1 MSLQRDKLRIRQ
13 LNRKLERFDHL
24 RSMPPPR
31 KGWISEIRRALDMSA
46 RQLASRL
53 NVTSPAVSQYEKGE
67 VNRTITLETLEKVA
81 AALGCEFVYALV
93 PKVSLDD
100 LLQRQARRVAT
111 KMIERTSHSMHLEQQ
126 DVSENEIKKQIEDLT
141 QQLLADRPRTLWNDI
156 ED

>member
-1 MSLQRDKLRIRQ
+1 MSLQRDKLIIRQ

-31 KGWISEIRRALDMSA
+31 KGWISEIRRALGMSA
-46 RQLASRL
+46 SQLATRL
-53 NVTSPAVSQYEKGE
+53 NVTGPAVSQYEKGE

-100 LLQRQARRVAT
+100 LLQRRARRLAT
-111 KMIERTSHSMHLEQQ
+111 EMIERTSHSMHLEQQ
-126 DVSENEIKKQIEDLT
+126 DVSENESKKQIEDLT

>member
-1 MSLQRDKLRIRQ
+1 MSLQRDKLIIRQ
-13 LNRKLERFDHL
+13 LNRKLERFGQL

-31 KGWISEIRRALDMSA
+31 KGWISEIRRALGMSA
-46 RQLASRL
+46 SQLATRL
-53 NVTSPAVSQYEKGE
+53 KVTGPAVSQYEKGE

-100 LLQRQARRVAT
+100 LLHRRARRVAT

-126 DVSENEIKKQIEDLT
+126 DVSESEIKKPIEDLT
-141 QQLLADRPRTLWNDI
+141 QQLLADKPRTLWNDS

>member
-1 MSLQRDKLRIRQ
+1 
-13 LNRKLERFDHL
+13 
-24 RSMPPPR
+24 
-31 KGWISEIRRALDMSA
+31 MSA

-53 NVTSPAVSQYEKGE
+53 NVTSPAVTQHENGE
-67 VNRTITLETLEKVA
+67 VNGTITLKTLEKVA

-100 LLQRQARRVAT
+100 LLHRRARRVAT

-126 DVSENEIKKQIEDLT
+126 DVSENEIEKQIEDLT
-141 QQLLADRPRTLWNDI
+141 QQLLADRPRTLWNDT

>member
-1 MSLQRDKLRIRQ
+1 MSLQRDKLIIRQ
-13 LNRKLERFDHL
+13 LNRKLEMFDHL
-24 RSMPPPR
+24 RSTTTPR
-31 KGWISEIRRALDMSA
+31 KGWISEIRRALGMSA
-46 RQLASRL
+46 SQLATRL
-53 NVTSPAVSQYEKGE
+53 NVTGPAVSQYEKGE

-100 LLQRQARRVAT
+100 LLQRRARRLAT
-111 KMIERTSHSMHLEQQ
+111 EMIERTSHSMHLEQQ
-126 DVSENEIKKQIEDLT
+126 DVSENESKKQIEDLT

>member
-1 MSLQRDKLRIRQ
+1 MSLQRDKLRTRQ
-13 LNRKLERFDHL
+13 LNRKLEMFDHL
-24 RSMPPPR
+24 RSMTPPR
-31 KGWISEIRRALDMSA
+31 RGWIGEIRRALGMSA

-100 LLQRQARRVAT
+100 LLHRRARRLAT
-111 KMIERTSHSMHLEQQ
+111 EMIERTSHSMHLEQQ
-126 DVSENEIKKQIEDLT
+126 DVSEREIKKQIEDLT
-141 QQLLADRPRTLWNDI
+141 HQLLVDRPRRLWNDT

>member
-31 KGWISEIRRALDMSA
+31 RGWIGEIRRALGMSA

-53 NVTSPAVSQYEKGE
+53 NVTSPAVTQHENGE
-67 VNRTITLETLEKVA
+67 VNGTITLQTLEKVA

-100 LLQRQARRVAT
+100 LLHRRARRVAT
-111 KMIERTSHSMHLEQQ
+111 KMIERTSHSLHLEQQ

-141 QQLLADRPRTLWNDI
+141 QQLLADRPRTLWNDT

>member
-31 KGWISEIRRALDMSA
+31 KGWISEIRRALGMSA
-46 RQLASRL
+46 SQLATRL
-53 NVTSPAVSQYEKGE
+53 NVTRPAVSQYEKGE

-93 PKVSLDD
+93 PMVSLDD
-100 LLQRQARRVAT
+100 LLHRRARRLAT

-141 QQLLADRPRTLWNDI
+141 QQLLADRPRTLWNDT

>member
-13 LNRKLERFDHL
+13 LSRKLERFDHL

-31 KGWISEIRRALDMSA
+31 RGWIGEIRRALGMSA

-53 NVTSPAVSQYEKGE
+53 NVTSPAVTQHENGE
-67 VNRTITLETLEKVA
+67 VNGTITLETLEKVA

-100 LLQRQARRVAT
+100 LLHRRVRRIAT

-141 QQLLADRPRTLWNDI
+141 QQLLADRPRTLWNDT

>member
-1 MSLQRDKLRIRQ
+1 MSLQRDKLIIRQ
-13 LNRKLERFDHL
+13 LNRKLERFGQL

-31 KGWISEIRRALDMSA
+31 KGWISEIRRALGMSA
-46 RQLASRL
+46 SQLATRL
-53 NVTSPAVSQYEKGE
+53 NVTGPAVSQYEKGE

-93 PKVSLDD
+93 PKVSLGD
-100 LLQRQARRVAT
+100 LLQRRARRLAT
-111 KMIERTSHSMHLEQQ
+111 EMIERTSHSMHLEQQ
-126 DVSENEIKKQIEDLT
+126 DVSENESKKQIEDLT

>member
-13 LNRKLERFDHL
+13 LNRKLERFCQL

-31 KGWISEIRRALDMSA
+31 KGWIREIRRALGMSA
-46 RQLASRL
+46 SQLATRL
-53 NVTSPAVSQYEKGE
+53 TVTRPAVSQYERGE
-67 VNRTITLETLEKVA
+67 VNGTITLETLEKAA

-100 LLQRQARRVAT
+100 LLQRRARRLAT
-111 KMIERTSHSMHLEQQ
+111 QMIERTSHSMHLEQQ
-126 DVSENEIKKQIEDLT
+126 DVSENEINKQIEDLT
-141 QQLLADRPRTLWNDI
+141 QQLLADRPRTLWNDT

>member
-1 MSLQRDKLRIRQ
+1 MSLQRVKLRTRQ
-13 LNRKLERFDHL
+13 LDRKLERFDHL

-31 KGWISEIRRALDMSA
+31 KGWISEIRRALGMTAS
-46 RQLASRL
+46 QLATRL
-53 NVTSPAVSQYEKGE
+53 TVTGPAVSQYEKGE
-67 VNRTITLETLEKVA
+67 VNRTITLDTLEKVA

-100 LLQRQARRVAT
+100 LLHRRARRLAT
-111 KMIERTSHSMHLEQQ
+111 KMLERTSHSMHLEQQ

-141 QQLLADRPRTLWNDI
+141 QQLLADRPRTLWNDT

>member
-31 KGWISEIRRALDMSA
+31 KGWISEIRRALGMSA
-46 RQLASRL
+46 SQLATRL
-53 NVTSPAVSQYEKGE
+53 NVTGPAVSQHEKGE

-81 AALGCEFVYALV
+81 AALGCKFVYALV

-100 LLQRQARRVAT
+100 LLHRRARRVAT

-141 QQLLADRPRTLWNDI
+141 QQLLADRPRTLWNDT

>member
-1 MSLQRDKLRIRQ
+1 MSLQRDKLKIRQ

-24 RSMPPPR
+24 RSTTTPR
-31 KGWISEIRRALDMSA
+31 KGWISEIRRALGMSA
-46 RQLASRL
+46 SQLATRL
-53 NVTSPAVSQYEKGE
+53 NVTGPAVSQYEKGE

-100 LLQRQARRVAT
+100 LLQRRARRLAT
-111 KMIERTSHSMHLEQQ
+111 EMIERTSHSMHLEQQ
-126 DVSENEIKKQIEDLT
+126 DVSENESKKQIEDLT

>member
-1 MSLQRDKLRIRQ
+1 MSLQRDKLRTRQ

-31 KGWISEIRRALDMSA
+31 KGWINEIRGALGMSA
-46 RQLASRL
+46 RQLATRL
-53 NVTSPAVSQYEKGE
+53 NVTGPAVSQYEKGE

-93 PKVSLDD
+93 PKDSLDD
-100 LLQRQARRVAT
+100 LLHRRARSVAT
-111 KMIERTSHSMHLEQQ
+111 KMLERTAHSMHLEQQ

-141 QQLLADRPRTLWNDI
+141 QQLLADRPRTLWNDT